1 MNFTPKIIVES
12 VVTGILTLAVAG
24 STGSMAPSP
33 TPAFAGQGASADRG
47 YVQMNISAAE
57 MQPAVTFEA
66 ARPSDYQTVTASSKK
81 KSWWKR
87 NAPIV
92 GGAGGGALVGGLVGG
107 GTGALIGG
115 AVGGGGYLY
124 KRHRKHRYLPS
135 RLLPLIEHS
144 FPAQLDGARLV
155 RPGPTR

>member
-12 VVTGILTLAVAG
+12 VFTGILTVAVAG
-24 STGSMAPSP
+24 STGYMAPSP

-66 ARPSDYQTVTASSKK
+66 ARPSDYQTVTARYKK

-115 AVGGGGYLY
+115 AVGGGGGYLY
-124 KRHRKHRYLPS
+124 KRHRQNRYYHHDYYHR
-135 RLLPLIEHS
+135 
-144 FPAQLDGARLV
+144 
-155 RPGPTR
+155 